1 MIPKRV
7 AARSGYDLPLATDP
21 TGRFLAWIMA
31 LMVYLGVLSLAAAL
45 LISDMA
51 GRWDGGL
58 SGGLTVQIIPQS
70 SPGARPAAERT
81 AAALALLRASP
92 GVLSAD
98 ALPPEQTAKLVEPW
112 LGDTGVAG
120 DTDAALLPF
129 PVLIDVK
136 IAAGTDT
143 AGLAR
148 RLKAAVPAASV
159 DDHGAWLADLRRLAR
174 SLQTTALAVVGL
186 VSLAGVM
193 TVVFAVRAGLAIHR
207 HVVQLLHLM
216 GATDR
221 YVARQFESHVLR
233 LAARGGGTGLGAAVL
248 TLLVF
253 GWASGG
259 LRATLLP
266 DFTLALWQW
275 AALAVLP
282 LVLCLL
288 AVVTARRT
296 VLRTLEDLP

>member
-1 MIPKRV
+1 MILKRTAV
-7 AARSGYDLPLATDP
+7 RSGYDLPLAADP

-31 LMVYLGVLSLAAAL
+31 LMVYLGALSLAAAL
-45 LISDMA
+45 LVSDMA
-51 GRWDGGL
+51 GRWDSGL
-58 SGGLTVQIIPQS
+58 SGGMTVQIVPQGG
-70 SPGARPAAERT
+70 PDARPVADRT
-81 AAALALLRASP
+81 AAALTLLRAAP
-92 GVLSAD
+92 GVLSAQ

-112 LGDTGVAG
+112 LGGGVEG
-120 DTDAALLPF
+120 ESLLPL

-136 IAAGTDT
+136 TGPGLDAAD
-143 AGLAR
+143 LAR
-148 RLKAAVPAASV
+148 RLKTVVPGATV
-159 DDHGAWLADLRRLAR
+159 DDHGVWLADLRRLAR
-174 SLQTTALAVVGL
+174 SLQAAALAVVGL

-193 TVVFAVRAGLAIHR
+193 TVVFAVRSGLAIHR

-221 YVARQFESHVLR
+221 YVARQFETHVLR
-233 LAARGGGTGLGAAVL
+233 LAARGGGTGLAAAAL
-248 TLLVF
+248 TLVLF

-266 DFTLALWQW
+266 DFTLALWEW
-275 AALAVLP
+275 AVLAVLP

-288 AVVTARRT
+288 AVATARRT